1 MICTINLYHLSNFH
15 MQKNN
20 PFLFFVTNILTN
32 RFEGNIISEN
42 ILYCYR
48 QNRMR
53 CNSILIYN
61 DDIGVLQP
69 RWSGISSK
77 IFHKSRRVDLSKKN
91 SLSLRLCFPLQR
103 SLRIKYVYIQFKLLF
118 SGKIRIRL
126 KRHLDNLFRFY
137 RPLSTAQYYKERFEQ
152 F

>member
-1 MICTINLYHLSNFH
+1 MSFRLKLARWVKLPSSRIVHHYFSNLMLI
-15 MQKNN
+15 
-20 PFLFFVTNILTN
+20 ILKLVKHS
-32 RFEGNIISEN
+32 F
-42 ILYCYR
+42 
-48 QNRMR
+48 
-53 CNSILIYN
+53 NSILIYN